1 MLNPGASFMKPM
13 VVSTETCTKRKV
25 VCVTIRKLSMRLSA
39 NLSLKKLTIRT
50 SFSKVLFKSLKLQKS
65 TFLSFCLYLSPKL
78 LQIEVYRPL
87 QEEETLYDYHTCY
100 IKF

>member
-1 MLNPGASFMKPM
+1 
-13 VVSTETCTKRKV
+13 
-25 VCVTIRKLSMRLSA
+25 MRLSA
-39 NLSLKKLTIRT
+39 NLSLKKLRIFNQVL

-65 TFLSFCLYLSPKL
+65 MFLSFCLYLSPKL

-87 QEEETLYDYHTCY
+87 QEEETLYDYHTCH